1 MKNKFAKR
9 AVLSCSLP
17 FALTAC
23 ALLAGCNTP
32 PKPLYQWESYQPQV
46 YEYFKGQASVEQV
59 TVLERDLQKIRATGS
74 KPPPGYHAQLGML
87 YASLGKEE
95 QVVQEFQTEKE
106 LFPESSTYMDFLM
119 RKFKK

>member
-1 MKNKFAKR
+1 MKNTFVKR
-9 AVLSCSLP
+9 HILS
-17 FALTAC
+17 FALLGCVLLTGCHTA
-23 ALLAGCNTP
+23 

-46 YEYFKGQASVEQV
+46 YEYFKGQASAEQV
-59 TVLERDLQKIRATGS
+59 TALERDLQKIRAAGGM
-74 KPPPGYHAQLGML
+74 PPPGYHAQLGLL

-106 LFPESSTYMDFLM
+106 LFPESSPYMDFLM

>member
-1 MKNKFAKR
+1 MKNKFVKR
-9 AVLSCSLP
+9 HVLSISLP

-59 TVLERDLQKIRATGS
+59 TVLERDLQKIRAAGNM
-74 KPPPGYHAQLGML
+74 PPPGYHAQLGML

-106 LFPESSTYMDFLM
+106 LFPESSAYMDFLM